1 MEILLS
7 ILLVFISILAFAIVT
22 IAVKE
27 ILGDGISEKK
37 RIEERKVEELRKIVE
52 LLNEKKKEREDKK

>member
-1 MEILLS
+1 MGILLS

-37 RIEERKVEELRKIVE
+37 RIEERKVEELRKIVG
-52 LLNEKKKEREDKK
+52 LLNEKKREREDKK